1 MQKKPNTFRLAGYA
15 VLLAGMLGAG
25 SAFAGPKV
33 NQADASK
40 LVSYVK
46 SNGLAC
52 MSCHAVDHRVI
63 GPPWAKV
70 ALRYHGKAHAEKT
83 VSKAI
88 ANGSSGL
95 WAGYPPMPSGLAT
108 PAQSKVLAKMILH
121 LVN

>member
-1 MQKKPNTFRLAGYA
+1 MQKKPNTLRLAGCA
-15 VLLAGMLGAG
+15 VLLAGMLGGG
-25 SAFAGPKV
+25 SALAGPKV

-70 ALRYHGKAHAEKT
+70 ALRYQGKPQAVKT

-108 PAQSKVLAKMILH
+108 PAQSKVLAKLILH
-121 LVN
+121 LVD